1 VVGPRSTPAAEPDAA
16 QYRELVQQIAASR
29 HFRRSARQRELFLYL
44 CRFAIEDPG
53 AELNEQRIGAELFG
67 RAPNYDTSDDTIVR
81 VHASD
86 LRKRLKAYFETDG
99 AASPLQVEVPK
110 GGYMPVFVRRQNPAT
125 PDAPTPVRPSVRWR
139 TPAAIAL
146 AAALAALSAWWAR
159 GAWDERTASGELFLQ
174 PTLARLWSQFDHPD
188 QRTLLVVADSTHGLL
203 QDLRHSA
210 VPLSDYA
217 GRDYWRGAEADD
229 AVRMLKNRE
238 YTGLADL
245 ALVRKLAV
253 GYGRRQGRLQ
263 VFFARHFQMRLLN
276 TENAIL
282 VGSKRSNPWA
292 ELFEP
297 MLNFSFDYD
306 ESSGRALV
314 RNRAPKPGEQ
324 PVYSASI
331 ASDGVKQG
339 YAVVAYLP
347 NLRRTGSVLLLAGTS
362 TAETEIA
369 GFFATTEDTF
379 SRFVAR
385 LPKAAGGAL
394 PYFEVLLKT
403 QRVGQD
409 PQRHEV
415 IAFRLPTT

>member
-1 VVGPRSTPAAEPDAA
+1 
-16 QYRELVQQIAASR
+16 
-29 HFRRSARQRELFLYL
+29 
-44 CRFAIEDPG
+44 
-53 AELNEQRIGAELFG
+53 
-67 RAPNYDTSDDTIVR
+67 
-81 VHASD
+81 
-86 LRKRLKAYFETDG
+86 
-99 AASPLQVEVPK
+99 
-110 GGYMPVFVRRQNPAT
+110 
-125 PDAPTPVRPSVRWR
+125 
-139 TPAAIAL
+139 
-146 AAALAALSAWWAR
+146 
-159 GAWDERTASGELFLQ
+159 
-174 PTLARLWSQFDHPD
+174 
-188 QRTLLVVADSTHGLL
+188 
-203 QDLRHSA
+203 
-210 VPLSDYA
+210 
-217 GRDYWRGAEADD
+217 
-229 AVRMLKNRE
+229 
-238 YTGLADL
+238 
-245 ALVRKLAV
+245 
-253 GYGRRQGRLQ
+253 
-263 VFFARHFQMRLLN
+263 MRLLN